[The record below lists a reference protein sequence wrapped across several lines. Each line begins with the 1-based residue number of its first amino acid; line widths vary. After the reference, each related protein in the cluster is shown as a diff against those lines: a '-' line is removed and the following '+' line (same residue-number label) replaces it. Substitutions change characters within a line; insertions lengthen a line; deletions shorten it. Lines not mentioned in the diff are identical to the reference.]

1 MTLKLKLSDA
11 ASDYTEIF
19 TDPRKLLEAAAE
31 HIGKTD
37 GSCKLFTLQY
47 DPKHDSWIGIT
58 EATEIFNI
66 QIEKILQQYRRSIH
80 E

>member
-11 ASDYTEIF
+11 ASNYTEIF

-31 HIGKTD
+31 HIGRTE
-37 GSCKLFTLQY
+37 GNCRLFTLQY
-47 DPKHDSWIGIT
+47 DPYHDTWIGIT
-58 EATEIFNI
+58 EATDIFNN

>member
-31 HIGKTD
+31 HIERTD
-37 GSCKLFTLQY
+37 GNCRLFTLQY
-47 DPKHDSWIGIT
+47 DPKHDTWIGIT
-58 EATEIFNI
+58 EATDIFNS

>member
-11 ASDYTEIF
+11 ASNYTEIF
-19 TDPRKLLEAAAE
+19 TDPRKLLEAASE
-31 HIGKTD
+31 HIGRTN
-37 GSCKLFTLQY
+37 GSCKLFTLQF
-47 DPKHDSWIGIT
+47 DPKHDSWIAIT
-58 EATEIFNI
+58 EATEIFNT